1 MENKYKPKDIRT
13 LFNES
18 RYEVPSVSEPFKQ
31 EPFSDIEIDRALMN
45 MKSDSFD
52 LFFAEKKL

>member
-18 RYEVPSVSEPFKQ
+18 RYEVPYVSEPFRQ
-31 EPFSDIEIDRALMN
+31 EPFSDSEIDKALMS
-45 MKSDSFD
+45 MRADSFD